1 MVTGIGFAILTTM
14 IWSKEIGGFF
24 FVGFV
29 LAKYLGLGT
38 LPIAIIMA
46 VVAIMYFF
54 NDKKI
59 LDAKNAAGKASADNT
74 PANSEEDFF

>member
-1 MVTGIGFAILTTM
+1 
-14 IWSKEIGGFF
+14 
-24 FVGFV
+24 
-29 LAKYLGLGT
+29 
-38 LPIAIIMA
+38 MA

-59 LDAKNAAGKASADNT
+59 LDAKNAGGETTADNT